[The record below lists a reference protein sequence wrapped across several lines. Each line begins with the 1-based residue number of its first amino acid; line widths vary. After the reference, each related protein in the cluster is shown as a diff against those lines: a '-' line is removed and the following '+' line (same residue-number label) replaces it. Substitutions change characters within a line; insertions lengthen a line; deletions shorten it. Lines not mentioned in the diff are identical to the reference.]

1 MKNQKGI
8 TLIALIIT
16 IIVMLILVGVS
27 VSIALNTGL
36 FKTTQ
41 GAAKNT
47 QKAADAEQKLAEGKI
62 KIGDNWY
69 ASYQDYLDGIVLE
82 TGIVLDEK
90 AVLEV
95 EEGYNAE
102 TTPKVTKE
110 ITISLNGIEGEIT
123 LENTDNT
130 VATIDKEK
138 AQSGDKITITALK
151 VGTTIITATCGD
163 ETAECKVTVKV
174 PTVLQVGSYVRYDVT
189 YKDVYS
195 TEMPKFT
202 ADNGWRYLGKD
213 SEGNH
218 LIVSTGIPAILY
230 YHYSDANTIG
240 NKIDREDGGGNDW
253 WATNAEITALP
264 TTSQYY
270 TDKGYVYTSDTSTS
284 GYPNKYATYGMRYKF
299 ESIPFAK
306 SSSVTK
312 NSGIYTEIDSET
324 TEVTGSVF
332 RATGFEDETKV
343 QIRNLTL
350 EDLNRAT
357 NAANG
362 NSDRAETY
370 RGFGFKDIT
379 GTDNV
384 ALGLFDMWDLT
395 GYGESAKYFY
405 WLTSPF
411 SVYTSSVCYVYYYES
426 HCNQSYHG
434 YRSCGVRPVVVLSSE
449 FFDIVESEVEGVYE
463 IESK

>member
-1 MKNQKGI
+1 MKTQKGI

-270 TDKGYVYTSDTSTS
+270 TDKGYDYNTNS
-284 GYPNKYATYGMRYKF
+284 GEPNKYATYGMRYKF
-299 ESIPFAK
+299 ESIPFTK
-306 SSSVTK
+306 TSSATE
-312 NSGIYTEIDSET
+312 NAGIYTEIDSET
-324 TEVTGSVF
+324 TAVNGSVF
-332 RATGFEDETKV
+332 RAEGFEDETKV
-343 QIRNLTL
+343 KIRNLTL

-362 NSDRAETY
+362 NNNRAETSTSD
-370 RGFGFKDIT
+370 GFKNII

-384 ALGLFDMWDLT
+384 ALGLFDMRKLT
-395 GYGESAKYFY
+395 DYGETTQYSY
-405 WLTSPF
+405 WLASPQTLYARLLHVRCDLLLCQRSQSLQRRLWSAPGSC
-411 SVYTSSVCYVYYYES
+411 SV
-426 HCNQSYHG
+426 
-434 YRSCGVRPVVVLSSE
+434 
-449 FFDIVESEVEGVYE
+449 I
-463 IESK
+463 

>member
-1 MKNQKGI
+1 MKTQKGI

-47 QKAADAEQKLAEGKI
+47 QIAADAEQKLAEGKI

-163 ETAECKVTVKV
+163 ETATCEVTVKAPTEV
-174 PTVLQVGSYVRYDVT
+174 PVGSYVRYDVT
-189 YKDVYS
+189 YKDMYS

-213 SEGNH
+213 SEGNY
-218 LIVSTGIPAILY
+218 LIVSTGIPTILGLTLLG
-230 YHYSDANTIG
+230 DTIG
-240 NKIDREDGGGNDW
+240 NKADRADGKGNDW
-253 WATNAEITALP
+253 WATFSEIAALP
-264 TTSQYY
+264 TTSIYY
-270 TDKGYVYTSDTSTS
+270 
-284 GYPNKYATYGMRYKF
+284 
-299 ESIPFAK
+299 
-306 SSSVTK
+306 
-312 NSGIYTEIDSET
+312 
-324 TEVTGSVF
+324 
-332 RATGFEDETKV
+332 
-343 QIRNLTL
+343 
-350 EDLNRAT
+350 NR
-357 NAANG
+357 
-362 NSDRAETY
+362 R
-370 RGFGFKDIT
+370 R
-379 GTDNV
+379 
-384 ALGLFDMWDLT
+384 L
-395 GYGESAKYFY
+395 
-405 WLTSPF
+405 
-411 SVYTSSVCYVYYYES
+411 
-426 HCNQSYHG
+426 
-434 YRSCGVRPVVVLSSE
+434 
-449 FFDIVESEVEGVYE
+449 
-463 IESK
+463 

>member
-41 GAAKNT
+41 EAAKNT
-47 QKAADAEQKLAEGKI
+47 QIAVDAEQKLAEGKI

-102 TTPKVTKE
+102 TTQKVTKE
-110 ITISLNGIEGEIT
+110 ITIRLNGIEGEIT

-151 VGTTIITATCGD
+151 VGTTTITATCGD
-163 ETAECKVTVKV
+163 ETATCEVTVKV
-174 PTVLQVGSYVRYDVT
+174 PTVLQVGSYVRYNVT

-218 LIVSTGIPAILY
+218 LIVSTGIPAILNY
-230 YHYSDANTIG
+230 DYNDADTIG
-240 NKIDREDGGGNDW
+240 NKADREAGGGNDW

-270 TDKGYVYTSDTSTS
+270 TDKGYVYASDYSAS
-284 GYPNKYATYGMRYKF
+284 GFPGKYAAYGMRYKF

-306 SSSVTK
+306 SSSATANV
-312 NSGIYTEIDSET
+312 GCYTEIDSET
-324 TEVTGSVF
+324 TEVTDSVF
-332 RATGFEDETKV
+332 RAEGFEDETKV
-343 QIRNLTL
+343 KIRNLTL

-362 NSDRAETY
+362 NNNRAELTTSA
-370 RGFGFKDIT
+370 GFKDIT

-384 ALGLFDMWDLT
+384 ALGLFNMWDLT
-395 GYGESAKYFY
+395 GYGESADY
-405 WLTSPF
+405 WFWLASPNA
-411 SVYTSSVCYVYYYES
+411 S
-426 HCNQSYHG
+426 
-434 YRSCGVRPVVVLSSE
+434 YRSNVYGVSYDESDVNSNSGGAYGVRPVVVLSSE
-449 FFDIVESEVEGVYE
+449 FFDIVESEVEGVYK
-463 IESK
+463 IEK

>member
-1 MKNQKGI
+1 MKTQKGI

-27 VSIALNTGL
+27 VSIALNTVL

-163 ETAECKVTVKV
+163 ETATCEVTVKV
-174 PTVLQVGSYVRYDVT
+174 PTVVQVGNYVRYNVT

-213 SEGNH
+213 SEENH
-218 LIVSTGIPAILY
+218 LIVSTGIPAKLY
-230 YHYSDANTIG
+230 YHYSDADTIG
-240 NKIDREDGGGNDW
+240 NKADREDGGGNDW

-264 TTSQYY
+264 TTSKYY
-270 TDKGYVYTSDTSTS
+270 TDKGYNVNNG
-284 GYPNKYATYGMRYKF
+284 GYPNKYAAYGMRYKF

-306 SSSVTK
+306 TSSVTK
-312 NSGIYTEIDSET
+312 NAGIYTEIGSET
-324 TEVTGSVF
+324 TAVNGSVF
-332 RATGFEDETKV
+332 RAEGFEDETKV
-343 QIRNLTL
+343 KIRSLMD
-350 EDLNRAT
+350 EDIRRVVSGSGSAF
-357 NAANG
+357 G
-362 NSDRAETY
+362 YKTY
-370 RGFGFKDIT
+370 EGYKGI
-379 GTDNV
+379 
-384 ALGLFDMWDLT
+384 ALGLFEMWDLL
-395 GYGESAKYFY
+395 GYGESTNYFY
-405 WLTSPF
+405 WLASPGTNYKGNLRF
-411 SVYTSSVCYVYYYES
+411 VSYYDQGLDTICYDS
-426 HCNQSYHG
+426 GDGSY
-434 YRSCGVRPVVVLSSE
+434 GVRPVVVLSSE
-449 FFDIVESEVEGVYE
+449 FFDIVESEVEGVYK
-463 IESK
+463 IEK

>member
-151 VGTTIITATCGD
+151 VGTTTITAKCGD
-163 ETAECKVTVKV
+163 ETATCEVTVKV
-174 PTVLQVGSYVRYDVT
+174 PVPLAIGAFIQYDVEYT
-189 YKDVYS
+189 DAYEGYEYTK
-195 TEMPKFT
+195 
-202 ADNGWRYLGKD
+202 DNGWRLLSFTD
-213 SEGNH
+213 NGNGTYSDVK
-218 LIVSTGIPAILY
+218 LISTGIPARLVFGPFSGGDESWYVKNTEALKDFINILKDGMENGDTYFSSYDADGDLPGAAGLY
-230 YHYSDANTIG
+230 YNFGEIEFGPGVHFNLG
-240 NKIDREDGGGNDW
+240 NFTSIKTGG
-253 WATNAEITALP
+253 
-264 TTSQYY
+264 TTYNSE
-270 TDKGYVYTSDTSTS
+270 TDYTSKPTGHDLFIPAGTT
-284 GYPNKYATYGMRYKF
+284 ATVRLL
-299 ESIPFAK
+299 
-306 SSSVTK
+306 TL
-312 NSGIYTEIDSET
+312 TEISRILGRTVLSYD
-324 TEVTGSVF
+324 
-332 RATGFEDETKV
+332 
-343 QIRNLTL
+343 TL
-350 EDLNRAT
+350 EDPAG
-357 NAANG
+357 AP
-362 NSDRAETY
+362 
-370 RGFGFKDIT
+370 
-379 GTDNV
+379 
-384 ALGLFDMWDLT
+384 GLFKLR
-395 GYGESAKYFY
+395 G
-405 WLTSPF
+405 
-411 SVYTSSVCYVYYYES
+411 VYNVIPGFAYDTPNIDCCYLLATPRS
-426 HCNQSYHG
+426 WAIGRQRIRK
-434 YRSCGVRPVVVLSSE
+434 RSCMFLR
-449 FFDIVESEVEGVYE
+449 
-463 IESK
+463 